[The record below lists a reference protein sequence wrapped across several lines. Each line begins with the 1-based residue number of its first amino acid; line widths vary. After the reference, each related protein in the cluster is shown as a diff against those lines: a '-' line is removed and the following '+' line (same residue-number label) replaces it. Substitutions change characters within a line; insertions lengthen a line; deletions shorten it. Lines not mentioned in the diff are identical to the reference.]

1 MRKRQATLSLAAAAC
16 LVTASCGSTPSADLR
31 VTAPPVSALEACL
44 GPVVLTADMDTQ
56 LEQERAW
63 AGDRRRLV
71 ACAEKHAGL
80 AAWAMGVSDAAR
92 N

>member
-71 ACAEKHAGL
+71 ACAEKHGVLAGYVENI
-80 AAWAMGVSDAAR
+80 GDALD
-92 N
+92 